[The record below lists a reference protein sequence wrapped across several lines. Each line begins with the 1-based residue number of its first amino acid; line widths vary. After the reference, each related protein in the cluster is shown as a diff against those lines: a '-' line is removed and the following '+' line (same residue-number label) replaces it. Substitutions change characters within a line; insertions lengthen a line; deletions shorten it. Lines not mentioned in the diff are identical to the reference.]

1 MDDVNNPAV
10 TLLDPKNDYVFK
22 RVFANAP
29 ELLIQLINDIRQDEP
44 DIIELEVLNPQIDPE
59 ELTGK
64 YIVLDLQAKDET
76 GRRYNVEMQVRRY
89 NAWSARSAFYLA
101 RMLSQQLNPGED
113 YATLKSAIGIHLLD
127 FDLFQAP
134 EQQNQAFWC
143 FEMRDRTQP
152 AVRLGNELQLNL
164 IELRKADKLGFSSE
178 ALHAWVTFFEHWQEA
193 LVMANIAYQPV
204 KDALEKVKS
213 LSADEEAQRLAFVR
227 ERALHDE
234 ASLLKDA
241 EERGEIRGINKGAV
255 KTLSRQLTLRFG
267 SIPADVI
274 EKLNSASSEQLEQWT
289 DNILV
294 AQTLEQVFQVN
305 EDK

>member
-1 MDDVNNPAV
+1 MLPPSLSLVQPFV
-10 TLLDPKNDYVFK
+10 GSCLSHYLL
-22 RVFANAP
+22 
-29 ELLIQLINDIRQDEP
+29 
-44 DIIELEVLNPQIDPE
+44 
-59 ELTGK
+59 
-64 YIVLDLQAKDET
+64 
-76 GRRYNVEMQVRRY
+76 
-89 NAWSARSAFYLA
+89 
-101 RMLSQQLNPGED
+101 
-113 YATLKSAIGIHLLD
+113 H
-127 FDLFQAP
+127 
-134 EQQNQAFWC
+134 FWC

-255 KTLSRQLTLRFG
+255 KTLTRLLSHRFG
-267 SIPADVI
+267 SVSADVI
-274 EKLNSASSEQLEQWT
+274 EKLTTASSDQLEQWT